1 MPQYIVGDDGK
12 RTHILL
18 SFEENSEL
26 IEEREDISDVN
37 VRMKLDR
44 RAIPHEEVP
53 KIHSE

>member
-18 SFEENSEL
+18 SFEEYSEL
-26 IEEREDISDVN
+26 IEEREDISDVI